1 MVGTSMRIK
10 EKNYFIKALM
20 FSVVAITLA
29 MTPGLN
35 KDSLIVPKL
44 IILFCLALFLLPI
57 TLKNISVI
65 LTDRHHRIL
74 AILVLIL
81 LIDGTLILV
90 SSTSPIEQLIFGR
103 MGRGLGFITFFSFI
117 VILMASSII
126 VKIDNI
132 DFLLKGIVLAG
143 LLNALY
149 VLLQYFKLD
158 VFKWDSKTNGIIGTL
173 GNPNSLSSFIAMI
186 LIPAVV
192 IFWYSKR
199 RILLA
204 VIFLPIFLFSIY
216 ASKSTQGYIG
226 FIVVVLAFSLI
237 FIWYKNK
244 IVFYLLSLASVIM
257 GVIAIFGMLGHG
269 PLSYYLYKVSVQSR
283 GDFWRSAIATGN
295 SHPLFGVGFDSFGDY
310 SLRYRD
316 EIAASHSFVEYTD
329 SAHNF
334 YLDYL
339 ATGGYPY
346 LFLNILLTILVL
358 RSFLIIQ
365 RSNKTFDSKIAAL
378 FCAWL
383 MIQLQAVI
391 NTQSITFISVNALI
405 SGAIIGIA
413 GTLSQGSQFKPDSV
427 VKSTNFTKVN
437 FSSILLVII
446 GLIISFPY
454 FNSDRLTVKAS
465 NTGNGDLLIKATTS
479 YPQSVTKYS
488 QASRALL
495 ESGLPV
501 PSLYLAQKGVE
512 FNPNS
517 SSLWALI
524 LINKNASIADRQNAK
539 SRILELDPFNNE
551 VKNFLIN

>member
-1 MVGTSMRIK
+1 MRIK
-10 EKNYFIKALM
+10 EKNYLIKTLI

-35 KDSLIVPKL
+35 KDSLIIPKF
-44 IILFCLALFLLPI
+44 IILFCVALFLLPI
-57 TLKNISVI
+57 TLKNISLM
-65 LTDRHHRIL
+65 LTSRYHRIL
-74 AILVLIL
+74 AILVLML
-81 LIDGTLILV
+81 LIDGTLILI

-103 MGRGLGFITFFSFI
+103 MGRGLGFLTFFSFI

-132 DFLLKGIVLAG
+132 DLLIKGIVLAG
-143 LLNALY
+143 LINGLY
-149 VLLQYFKLD
+149 VLLQFFKLD
-158 VFKWDSKTNGIIGTL
+158 IFKWDSKTNGIIGTL
-173 GNPNSLSSFIAMI
+173 GNPNSLSSFIAMT

-192 IFWYSKR
+192 VFWHSKH
-199 RILLA
+199 RILFTA
-204 VIFLPIFLFSIY
+204 IFFPIFLFSIY
-216 ASKSTQGYIG
+216 AGESTQGYIG
-226 FIVVVLAFSLI
+226 LVSVVLAFSLI

-244 IVFYLLSLASVIM
+244 IVFLFLSLASVIM

-316 EIAASHSFVEYTD
+316 EIAASHPFVEYTD

-358 RSFLIIQ
+358 RSFLAIQ
-365 RSNKTFDSKIAAL
+365 RSNKTFDSKITAL

-391 NTQSITFISVNALI
+391 NTQSITFISVNAMI

-413 GTLSQGSQFKPDSV
+413 GSLSQASQFKAEPRAELRNTSAVNLSSV
-427 VKSTNFTKVN
+427 
-437 FSSILLVII
+437 LLVII
-446 GLIISFPY
+446 GLIISFPF
-454 FNSDRLTVKAS
+454 FNSDRLTVKAT

-488 QASRALL
+488 QASRVLL

-524 LINKNASIADRQNAK
+524 LVNQNASIADRQNAK
-539 SRILELDPFNNE
+539 SKILELDPYNDE
-551 VKNFLIN
+551 VKNFSVN

>member
-1 MVGTSMRIK
+1 MRIK
-10 EKNYFIKALM
+10 EKNSFIKVLV

-35 KDSLIVPKL
+35 KDSLIIPKL
-44 IILFCLALFLLPI
+44 IIFFCLALFLLPI
-57 TLKNISVI
+57 TLKNISLMLI
-65 LTDRHHRIL
+65 NRYHRIL
-74 AILVLIL
+74 AILVSIL
-81 LIDGTLILV
+81 LIDGILIFV
-90 SSTSPIEQLIFGR
+90 NSTSPLEQLIFGR
-103 MGRGLGFITFFSFI
+103 TGRGLGFITFFSFI

-132 DFLLKGIVLAG
+132 NLLLKGIVLAG
-143 LLNALY
+143 CLNSLY
-149 VLLQYFKLD
+149 ALLQFFKLD

-192 IFWYSKR
+192 IFWYSKH
-199 RILLA
+199 RIILA
-204 VIFLPIFLFSIY
+204 VIFLPILLFSIY
-216 ASKSTQGYIG
+216 AGESTQGYIG
-226 FIVVVLAFSLI
+226 FIAAILALSLI
-237 FIWYKNK
+237 FTWYKNK
-244 IVFYLLSLASVIM
+244 IVVYSLSLTSGIM

-269 PLSYYLYKVSVQSR
+269 PLSNYLYKVSVQSR
-283 GDFWRSAIATGN
+283 GDFWRSAMATGN

-316 EIAASHSFVEYTD
+316 EIAASHPFVEYTD

-358 RSFLIIQ
+358 RSFLAIQ
-365 RSNKTFDSKIAAL
+365 RSNKTFDSKITAL

-383 MIQLQAVI
+383 VIQLQAVV

-413 GTLSQGSQFKPDSV
+413 GTFSQASQFKPDSI

-437 FSSILLVII
+437 FSGVLLVII
-446 GLIISFPY
+446 GLIISFPF

-488 QASRALL
+488 NASRALL

-524 LINKNASIADRQNAK
+524 LINQNALIADRQNAK
-539 SRILELDPFNNE
+539 SKILELDPYNEE
-551 VKNFLIN
+551 VKNFLVN

>member
-1 MVGTSMRIK
+1 MQIK
-10 EKNYFIKALM
+10 EKNYFTKVLV
-20 FSVVAITLA
+20 FGITSIALA

-35 KDSLIVPKL
+35 KDSLIVPKV
-44 IILFCLALFLLPI
+44 IILFCLALLLLPI
-57 TLKNISVI
+57 ILKNTNFL
-65 LTDRHHRIL
+65 LTNRFNKTL
-74 AILVLIL
+74 AILVMAL
-81 LIDGTLILV
+81 LIDGILILI

-103 MGRGLGFITFFSFI
+103 MGRGLGVITFFSFI
-117 VILMASSII
+117 VILLTSSII
-126 VKIDNI
+126 VKIGNI
-132 DFLLKGIVLAG
+132 DLLLKGIVLAG
-143 LLNALY
+143 LINGLY

-158 VFKWDSKTNGIIGTL
+158 FFKWDSKTNGIIGTL

-192 IFWYSKR
+192 IFWYSKH
-199 RILLA
+199 RILLT
-204 VIFLPIFLFSIY
+204 VIFLPILLFSIY
-216 ASKSTQGYIG
+216 ASESTQGYIG
-226 FIVVVLAFSLI
+226 FIAVVSTFSLI

-244 IVFYLLSLASVIM
+244 IVFFSLSFVSVIM
-257 GVIAIFGMLGHG
+257 GVIAVFGMLGHG

-295 SHPLFGVGFDSFGDY
+295 SHPVFGVGFDSFGDY
-310 SLRYRD
+310 SLKYRD
-316 EIAASHSFVEYTD
+316 EIAASHPFVEYTD

-358 RSFLIIQ
+358 RSFLEIQ
-365 RSNKTFDSKIAAL
+365 RSYKTFDSKIAAL

-383 MIQLQAVI
+383 VIQLQAVV

-413 GTLSQGSQFKPDSV
+413 GSLSQVSQFKTDAV
-427 VKSTNFTKVN
+427 VKSKNTTTVN
-437 FSSILLVII
+437 FSSALLVII
-446 GLIISFPY
+446 GLIISFPF
-454 FNSDRLTVKAS
+454 FNSDRLIVKAS

-488 QASRALL
+488 QASQALL
-495 ESGLPV
+495 ESGLPA
-501 PSLYLAQKGVE
+501 PSLFLAQKGVE

-524 LINKNASIADRQNAK
+524 LVNPNAPIVDRQNAK
-539 SRILELDPFNNE
+539 SKILELDPFNKE
-551 VKNFLIN
+551 VKNFIVK